1 VSGPVK
7 VTELKKAADG
17 FLKGKDIICIYING
31 ILSLQVNK
39 MSLGKAM
46 KYKELYDKEK
56 AKRGVGDA
64 AFGKDQRVKATKYRA
79 MKDDGRKRL
88 HPAR

>member
-1 VSGPVK
+1 
-7 VTELKKAADG
+7 
-17 FLKGKDIICIYING
+17 
-31 ILSLQVNK
+31 

-56 AKRGVGDA
+56 AKRGEGDA